1 MRKRLASLLLIVT
14 LGLVASAR
22 AAHGDEN
29 SKPRDPAATIV
40 SNAGVKAGLC
50 VHLGCADGALAM
62 ALAESA
68 PFLVHGLSLDPGMVE
83 QVRKS
88 VQARGLY
95 GRVSIDRVNL
105 PRLPYAGNL

>member
-1 MRKRLASLLLIVT
+1 MTFLVILA
-14 LGLVASAR
+14 LVVWGGVCSTQGAE
-22 AAHGDEN
+22 D

-50 VHLGCADGALAM
+50 VHLGCADGSLAM